1 MCLILSTC
9 LTLLCSLPLPPN
21 DVSSTSQHQMMMRL
35 GSPIDPPPKS
45 KSAKSSEGKAKLHL
59 FGTQTPF
66 IGRERGKKI
75 DFRAVNP
82 DEPVILGSCFLLNR
96 NQTEARQ
103 AANGTNQISH
113 CRQYL
118 LCVFWQL
125 SRHARPKFPFPI
137 PAVHNGIPDRE
148 CNTRREKKNN
158 GVLALVQSS
167 LRTQN
172 GWRWI
177 NSAIEPRHMAL
188 ELVISGYAE
197 PEP

>member
-1 MCLILSTC
+1 MSTC